1 MQKLRVKESDR
12 ISLICENLKKFG
24 VNIEEFEDGFEVE
37 GLSKEDILKNI
48 ENKKIFIQTFLDHRI
63 AMTFKILEK
72 VLNKK
77 FEFENEDCI
86 KTSFPSFNYYL
97 DILENSGGE
106 KNNE

>member
-1 MQKLRVKESDR
+1 
-12 ISLICENLKKFG
+12 
-24 VNIEEFEDGFEVE
+24 
-37 GLSKEDILKNI
+37 
-48 ENKKIFIQTFLDHRI
+48 
-63 AMTFKILEK
+63 MTFKILEK

-97 DILENSGGE
+97 DVLENLGGE